1 MISRMT
7 DATDAPGAPAPL
19 ATQPLVAALVDDAG
33 LFPPSAL
40 AMDDA
45 VARHRADLDAAHPV
59 HTGRFLC
66 PASRLDELR
75 QALRE
80 GETVDVGVILDGPL
94 ASLPGLA
101 TSLLGD
107 PRLHLGAVE
116 LRLPQDQPLD
126 EAVAAVVAAT
136 SALPDAVTAYVEIP
150 LAQADEGETRAALT
164 AVHDAGLGAKVRCG
178 GVTPEL
184 FPSVDQLAD
193 LLAAAGELGARFKCT
208 AGLHHAVRY
217 TDHRTGFEHH
227 GVLNILVALL
237 RAVAGADRQQV
248 VEALASTDGPALAAE
263 ALAAADD
270 EQRRVRA
277 GLVAY
282 GSCSTGR
289 PVEDLAALGLT
300 SRVEVLERRD
310 PTQQVDQQQ

>member
-1 MISRMT
+1 MIGRMT

-33 LFPPSAL
+33 LFPPTAL

-45 VARHRADLDAAHPV
+45 VARHRADLVAAHPV

-80 GETVDVGVILDGPL
+80 GETVDVGVILDQPL

-101 TSLLGD
+101 TSLVGD
-107 PRLHLGAVE
+107 PRLQLGAVE
-116 LRLPQDQPLD
+116 LRLPLDQPLD
-126 EAVAAVVAAT
+126 EAMGAVVTSA
-136 SALPDAVTAYVEIP
+136 SALPDAVSTYVEIP
-150 LAQADEGETRAALT
+150 LAQADDGETRAALT
-164 AVHDAGLGAKVRCG
+164 AVHEAGLGAKVRCG
-178 GVTPEL
+178 GGTPDL
-184 FPSVDQLAD
+184 FPSIDQLAD
-193 LLAAAGELGARFKCT
+193 FLGAAAELGARFKCT
-208 AGLHHAVRY
+208 AGLHHALRY
-217 TDHRTGFEHH
+217 TDEQTGFVHH
-227 GVLNILVALL
+227 GVVNILVALL
-237 RAVAGADRQQV
+237 RAQAGADSAQV
-248 VEALASTDGPALAAE
+248 AEALGSTDADALAAE
-263 ALAAADD
+263 ALAASEDA
-270 EQRRVRA
+270 QRRVRA

-282 GSCSTGR
+282 GSCSTGA

-300 SRVEVLERRD
+300 SPVEVLELRD